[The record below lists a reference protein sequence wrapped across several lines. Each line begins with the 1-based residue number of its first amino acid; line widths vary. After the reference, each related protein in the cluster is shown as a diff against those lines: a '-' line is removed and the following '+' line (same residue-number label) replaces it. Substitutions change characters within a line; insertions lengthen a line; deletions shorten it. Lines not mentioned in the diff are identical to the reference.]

1 MSADELV
8 ISVSRLTSA
17 SSWAWMTGGLG
28 SSGGDP
34 ALFEVFLNEHLFP
47 ILVDDALSVSNK
59 ERHDVE
65 AEVKR
70 GATKECGDGSCDGAV
85 EEAGDEAVDKFVDNE
100 GGRCG
105 AEVVEGENCT

>member
-1 MSADELV
+1 MDD
-8 ISVSRLTSA
+8 
-17 SSWAWMTGGLG
+17 GGLG

-47 ILVDDALSVSNK
+47 IFVDDALSVSNK
-59 ERHDVE
+59 EGHDVE
-65 AEVKR
+65 VEVEVKR
-70 GATKECGDGSCDGAV
+70 VATKEYGDGSCDGAV

-105 AEVVEGENCT
+105 AEVEEGENCT